1 MLKGGQLRSYQLE
14 GLRWMVS
21 LHDHGLNGI
30 LADEMVRCSMC
41 SCRPCDFHGVFLLQG
56 VHQPIS
62 HCSYYLCLHQG
73 LGKTIQIIAL
83 IAFLV
88 ETRGI
93 AGPYLVVAPSSV
105 IPNWDS
111 EFQQWAPALKV
122 VAFRG
127 TAQERLRIATTQVWS
142 APVLGLAFL
151 ACDAAVACNLSCR
164 GRPSCCADARQLQC
178 GPDNIRGADGRGL
191 ALPQQDPLAPSHC
204 G

>member
-1 MLKGGQLRSYQLE
+1 MIS
-14 GLRWMVS
+14 MDS
-21 LHDHGLNGI
+21 L
-30 LADEMVRCSMC
+30 ATKCS
-41 SCRPCDFHGVFLLQG
+41 SAYFTLL
-56 VHQPIS
+56 I
-62 HCSYYLCLHQG
+62 YLCLHQG

-142 APVLGLAFL
+142 ARVLGLAFL
-151 ACDAAVACNLSCR
+151 ACNADVACKLSWQ
-164 GRPSCCADARQLQC
+164 GRPSCCADARQLQYGINSAAVAC
-178 GPDNIRGADGRGL
+178 DV
-191 ALPQQDPLAPSHC
+191 
-204 G
+204 